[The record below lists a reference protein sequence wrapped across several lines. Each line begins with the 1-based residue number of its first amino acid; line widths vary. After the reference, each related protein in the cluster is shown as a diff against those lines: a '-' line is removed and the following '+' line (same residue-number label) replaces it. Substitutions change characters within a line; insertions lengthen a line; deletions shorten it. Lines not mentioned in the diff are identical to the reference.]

1 MKFHSEP
8 WFVNLFLLFF
18 VIYIVRCNVINLFDL
33 GFLQIDHSIVESFGG
48 GGKSC
53 ITAKVYPTLAI
64 GKDAKLFAFNY
75 GTKSVVISEMN
86 AWSVKTAQ
94 MSIEESNV

>member
-1 MKFHSEP
+1 MWKINSNVMK
-8 WFVNLFLLFF
+8 
-18 VIYIVRCNVINLFDL
+18 
-33 GFLQIDHSIVESFGG
+33 SFGG